1 MRHRTSA
8 WLALALVAVATA
20 PTGATSVIQPT
31 FAELV
36 ERAQVVF
43 VGETVAV
50 ESRWVS
56 TASGPV
62 IVTLVTYRVERTLK
76 GALGVQTTLE
86 FLGGSVGDARLDV
99 SGIPKFRVG
108 DKDVIFA
115 DERGRPISPV
125 VGFMHGRFRVLHNP
139 ASGRESMARFN
150 FQPFASIGELD
161 PAAKPAA
168 VPSSRAL
175 TLGAFADEITQAV
188 RRLPEQK

>member
-1 MRHRTSA
+1 MSNRTSGF
-8 WLALALVAVATA
+8 LALALVVVFATLA
-20 PTGATSVIQPT
+20 GATSVIQPT
-31 FAELV
+31 FSDLV

-56 TASGPV
+56 TSSGPV
-62 IVTLVTYRVERTLK
+62 IVTLVTYKVERTLK
-76 GALGVQTTLE
+76 GELGAQTTLE

-125 VGFMHGRFRVLHNP
+125 VGFMHGRFRVLHDP

-150 FQPFASIGELD
+150 FQPFASITELD
-161 PAAKPAA
+161 PAARPAA

-175 TLGAFADEITQAV
+175 TLGAFADEITRAV
-188 RRLPEQK
+188 RRTPAQK